1 MNKYEIIYTKNE
13 KFSGHASDDY
23 LFPRQKDTLR
33 EECPYSELFWS
44 VFSRIRIEYGE
55 IQISLRIQSECGKI
69 RTRIS
74 PNTDALRKDK
84 IAKRLIKLASD
95 ALSVVAALS
104 LWVNIEINKSFQSK
118 KRFLLL
124 LSFYSMLAT
133 R

>member
-1 MNKYEIIYTKNE
+1 MRNFQDMLQTSTSSLVRKTHCVKN
-13 KFSGHASDDY
+13 
-23 LFPRQKDTLR
+23 
-33 EECPYSELFWS
+33 
-44 VFSRIRIEYGE
+44 VRIRSYSGPYFPAFGLNTERYGV
-55 IQISLRIQSECGKI
+55 SLRIQSECGKI
-69 RTRIS
+69 RTRIT

-84 IAKRLIKLASD
+84 IAKGLIKLASD

-124 LSFYSMLAT
+124 LSFYSMLVT